1 MSAVRMMQVTIDEII
16 DVVAV
21 WDGGMSAV
29 GTMDVAGRV
38 AAATVRRRA
47 GGRMGVVDRQFVL
60 FDGAVGA
67 GMMQVTLVQVV
78 EVSLVFDRGMPAIG
92 TVLVHGSGGL
102 LGLGTFLAV
111 ALHKPLDSMAI
122 TSVMA
127 AGGWSP
133 ATQKIVNA
141 LFSLLCPIGALFFV
155 LEVREFS
162 GQQATIVG
170 CALAVSAGVFICIA
184 LSDLLPEV
192 EFHSHNRVR
201 LSLALV
207 AGIALAWGI
216 RFLEPVHAHSHG
228 RHATEVLE
236 MK

>member
-1 MSAVRMMQVTIDEII
+1 
-16 DVVAV
+16 
-21 WDGGMSAV
+21 
-29 GTMDVAGRV
+29 
-38 AAATVRRRA
+38 
-47 GGRMGVVDRQFVL
+47 
-60 FDGAVGA
+60 
-67 GMMQVTLVQVV
+67 
-78 EVSLVFDRGMPAIG
+78 
-92 TVLVHGSGGL
+92 
-102 LGLGTFLAV
+102 
-111 ALHKPLDSMAI
+111 MAI
-122 TSVMA
+122 TSLMA
-127 AGGWSP
+127 AGGWPP
-133 ATQKIVNA
+133 AKQKIVNA